1 MENRSILARIVF
13 GVLLGIFVWICA
25 KAVMKYRDP
34 GKGQRISVEDH
45 DEVDFPTLAICPV
58 LRERKDRYK
67 VIHQVRT

>member
-1 MENRSILARIVF
+1 MENRSLLARIVF
-13 GVLLGIFVWICA
+13 GVLLGIFGWICA
-25 KAVMKYRDP
+25 KAVIKYRDP